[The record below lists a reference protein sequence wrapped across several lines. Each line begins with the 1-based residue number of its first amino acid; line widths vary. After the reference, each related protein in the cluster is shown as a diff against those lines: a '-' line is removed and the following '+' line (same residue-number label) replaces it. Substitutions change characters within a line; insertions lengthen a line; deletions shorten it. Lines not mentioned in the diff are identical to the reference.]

1 MKQGPGQQRDQGHGS
16 RGEPEAGDSGHR
28 PGALGKAALRLI
40 DAAIARLQRWRRH
53 FDGAGEEGAQ
63 ERRRGHGTAAEAA
76 EDAPAPAVPQ
86 PRIWL
91 RLSLAVLLAL
101 ALGGGAG
108 AFWARG
114 LFAGQLAEHAGVV
127 ERLQEEIDAAKKEE
141 TRNVNA
147 LARFQRENGE
157 LRLQARTARR
167 DLDDANEQVAA
178 LEKALA
184 EARRPPP
191 RASAGPVRRVAP
203 KSGKCSVGGDGAT
216 ARLGECLEAF
226 NRP

>member
-53 FDGAGEEGAQ
+53 FDGAGEEGAP
-63 ERRRGHGTAAEAA
+63 ERRRGHGATAEAAEAA
-76 EDAPAPAVPQ
+76 PAPAATQ
-86 PRIWL
+86 RRIWL
-91 RLSLAVLLAL
+91 RLTLAVLLAL
-101 ALGGGAG
+101 VLGGGAG

-114 LFAGQLAEHAGVV
+114 LFVNQLTEHAGVV
-127 ERLQEEIDAAKKEE
+127 ERLQEEIEAARKEE
-141 TRNVNA
+141 IRNVNA

-167 DLDDANEQVAA
+167 DLQDSEEQVAA
-178 LEKALA
+178 LQKTLA

-191 RASAGPVRRVAP
+191 RAPAVRAPRVPA
-203 KSGKCSVGGDGAT
+203 KSGKCSVSGAG
-216 ARLGECLEAF
+216 ARLEECLESF